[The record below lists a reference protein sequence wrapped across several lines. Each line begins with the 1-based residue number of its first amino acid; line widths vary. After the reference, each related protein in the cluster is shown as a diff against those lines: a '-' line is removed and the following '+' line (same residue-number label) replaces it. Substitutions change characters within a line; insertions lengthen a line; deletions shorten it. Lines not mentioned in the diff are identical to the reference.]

1 MIAIFSNS
9 PFDNEI
15 RVDCE
20 MIKMNTY
27 KDGEIC
33 ILPNFNN
40 SIFEVNDTIV
50 ICKNNELVKKI
61 KINGNGIIK
70 FEDNTLNCFG
80 SFEEI

>member
-9 PFDNEI
+9 PFDDEI

-40 SIFEVNDTIV
+40 SIFEICDTV
-50 ICKNNELVKKI
+50 VFCKNNNNVKQI
-61 KINGNGIIK
+61 KINGTGIVK
-70 FEDNTLNCFG
+70 FENNTLNCFG